1 MTGMTEEKAV
11 TLAVDVAAVGRA
23 ISFAKQS
30 AAANAVKTSIEHKI
44 IVVLDD
50 VLTNIVSYGF
60 DDPTGHEINIEF
72 DLKRRRL
79 AVIVT
84 DDGRA
89 FDPLSQPA
97 PDMTGGVENVAIGG
111 LGLELIRHLADD
123 VSYRRGADRNVLT
136 FTFSLDSADLSE

>member
-23 ISFAKQS
+23 ISFAKQF

-72 DLKRRRL
+72 DLKRGGWRSSSPTTVAPSTRFRSPRR
-79 AVIVT
+79 I
-84 DDGRA
+84 
-89 FDPLSQPA
+89 
-97 PDMTGGVENVAIGG
+97 
-111 LGLELIRHLADD
+111 
-123 VSYRRGADRNVLT
+123 
-136 FTFSLDSADLSE
+136 